1 MHFITEWSNRAHPV
15 IVNPCMAQ
23 AGPKV
28 PLPQDPLS
36 LFSLFF
42 DDDLVGLIV
51 DETNRYAQQ
60 TLQGTNKVW
69 ETDASEIRA
78 YMGFMILM
86 GINKLPEI
94 RDYWSVDPTF
104 RYAPIADRITRDR
117 FEEITRYLHF
127 VDNDSLPS

>member
-1 MHFITEWSNRAHPV
+1 
-15 IVNPCMAQ
+15 MAQ

-69 ETDASEIRA
+69 ETDAS
-78 YMGFMILM
+78 
-86 GINKLPEI
+86 
-94 RDYWSVDPTF
+94 SV
-104 RYAPIADRITRDR
+104 
-117 FEEITRYLHF
+117 YLRTVSDAIKHKF
-127 VDNDSLPS
+127 YTYSTTDTGT